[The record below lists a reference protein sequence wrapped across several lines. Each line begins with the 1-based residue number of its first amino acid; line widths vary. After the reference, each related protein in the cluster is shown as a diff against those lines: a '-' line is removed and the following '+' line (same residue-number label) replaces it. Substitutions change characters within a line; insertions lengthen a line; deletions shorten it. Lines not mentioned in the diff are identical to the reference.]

1 LLLEIQT
8 NCKNW
13 VWTEKNQLSPW
24 CVHTLA
30 NDPQASL
37 VSMKEGCL
45 FVLFVTLRS
54 PKQECLLSHSL
65 VQLESPLNE
74 LIS

>member
-1 LLLEIQT
+1 MEDIDFGVDFVARNSNKLQKIGFGQ
-8 NCKNW
+8 KI
-13 VWTEKNQLSPW
+13 NQLSPW

-54 PKQECLLSHSL
+54 PKRECLLSHS
-65 VQLESPLNE
+65 
-74 LIS
+74 